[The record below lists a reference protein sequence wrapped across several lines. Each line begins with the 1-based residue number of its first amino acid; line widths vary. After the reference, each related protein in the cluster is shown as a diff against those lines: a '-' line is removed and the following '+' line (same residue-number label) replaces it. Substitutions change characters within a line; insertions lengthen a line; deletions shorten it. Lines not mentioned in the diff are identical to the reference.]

1 MDSKCSCSLHPKLHF
16 YKIFTDRHNDSADK
30 YSNLSQDVLL
40 KNIVT
45 IDANFKKLYDMLIAY
60 KNIHI
65 RWLCVCLF
73 KYILSISTHICIYA
87 HIYMYIHTHICIRMY
102 IDKCISIYNIL
113 IKILRVTI
121 SCSYYTPLFSKYS
134 FIIKNSFFYFK
145 TIKLGRIWI

>member
-30 YSNLSQDVLL
+30 YSNLSQGVLL

-45 IDANFKKLYDMLIAY
+45 VDANFKKLYDMLIAY

-73 KYILSISTHICIYA
+73 KYIINKYTHMYICTHIYVNTYA
-87 HIYMYIHTHICIRMY
+87 YMHMYVHRQVYINIQYTHQ
-102 IDKCISIYNIL
+102 NI
-113 IKILRVTI
+113 KGDYFMFIL
-121 SCSYYTPLFSKYS
+121 YTSVV
-134 FIIKNSFFYFK
+134 
-145 TIKLGRIWI
+145 